1 MTTTKNPPWWPTAEQ
16 KRRADQAHLDTLA
29 RKAAERAEA
38 EVPRVLDDSQRNNLP
53 TGRVTVTA
61 PEGFTDRDLAHVA
74 GFNSSHHGVDVTR
87 YDDGTALV
95 SLWND

>member
-1 MTTTKNPPWWPTAEQ
+1 M
-16 KRRADQAHLDTLA
+16 DT
-29 RKAAERAEA
+29 
-38 EVPRVLDDSQRNNLP
+38 PQVLDDSQRNHLP

-61 PEGFTDRDLAHVA
+61 PAGYTDKDLAHVA
-74 GFNSSHHGVDVTR
+74 GFTKRHHGVDVTR

>member
-1 MTTTKNPPWWPTAEQ
+1 MTMITDLP
-16 KRRADQAHLDTLA
+16 DTRD
-29 RKAAERAEA
+29 RKAMEAAEA
-38 EVPRVLDDSQRNNLP
+38 EFPRVLDDSQRHQLP

-74 GFNSSHHGVDVTR
+74 GFNSTHFGVDVTR